1 MAFATSSKLASM
13 WWSEGPKVKK
23 IEIGGT
29 KNLFLK

>member
-1 MAFATSSKLASM
+1 MAFATLLASM